1 MPLWVPLFV
10 LCVKETLTRIFP
22 NKSSLLNVFNALFK
36 APVTVDVSRV
46 FERPIHGLVYSDL
59 AFDSL
64 ITNLSI
70 MVNEEWMRIVSDIY
84 CVINIS

>member
-1 MPLWVPLFV
+1 MASIS
-10 LCVKETLTRIFP
+10 RIFP

-59 AFDSL
+59 AFNSL

-70 MVNEEWMRIVSDIY
+70 MVNVEWIRIVSDIY